1 VAGITPRTKSSFS
14 LAAPGIRPQPQ
25 GSLSLRSGDG
35 ANALGKN
42 SLMNKPSQIAA
53 VDGVK
58 HSAPAAGPVRLRA
71 DKLGVVAVAFFAI
84 AAAAPMAAV
93 VGASPVIFSASGP
106 ATPVIYVI
114 AALLVALF
122 SVGYL
127 RMSQHITNAGGFV
140 AYIAKGL
147 GTKWATGGAG
157 IAILTYLSLQIG
169 LWSQFGVF
177 AGQLV
182 ESLTGIGLPV
192 YFWVVA
198 VLALTTGLTMK
209 GVDASL
215 RVLGVLILG
224 ETLVVAVLVGSL
236 IAQKGLG
243 IFTFAGFTGE
253 NIFGPGLGISLLF
266 AFACFTS
273 FEATVVFAEEAKNPR
288 RTIPRAAYLVIAF
301 VGVFY
306 AVSTWAIGGAIG
318 IDGIQAVATENPS
331 GMIFDLAE
339 ASAGAWLSVAMQVLV
354 VTSFIAMLLG
364 LSNMFS
370 RYLFA
375 LGRSGALPAKL
386 SSVSNSGA
394 PSLAGLVN
402 SLVVLA
408 VISAFLL
415 AGADPLATVFAW
427 FVALGTAGFISILLL
442 TSAAIL
448 AYFAKNRIRD
458 NLWVTVIAPALSL
471 LAFIVVAYLT
481 LDNYDVL
488 LGGAGDVARWLLLGI
503 PLFFVAGLVR
513 GTQKPTINYAAE
525 IV

>member
-1 VAGITPRTKSSFS
+1 MNQESSQTTAH
-14 LAAPGIRPQPQ
+14 LEVEDP
-25 GSLSLRSGDG
+25 LSTATS
-35 ANALGKN
+35 
-42 SLMNKPSQIAA
+42 
-53 VDGVK
+53 
-58 HSAPAAGPVRLRA
+58 VRLRA
-71 DKLGVVAVAFFAI
+71 NRLGVVAIAFFAI

-93 VGASPVIFSASGP
+93 VGASPVLFSASGP
-106 ATPVIYVI
+106 GTPVIYAI

-147 GTKWATGGAG
+147 GNKWATGGAG

-169 LWSQFGVF
+169 LWAQFGVF
-177 AGQLV
+177 AQQLI

-192 YFWVVA
+192 YVWIVVILA
-198 VLALTTGLTMK
+198 VTTGLTMR

-215 RVLGVLILG
+215 KVLGVLILG
-224 ETLVVAVLVGSL
+224 ETLVIAALVVSLVA
-236 IAQKGLG
+236 QNGLG
-243 IFTFAGFTGE
+243 IFTFEGFTSS

-301 VGVFY
+301 IGVFY
-306 AVSTWAIGGAIG
+306 ALSTWAISGAIG
-318 IDGIQAVATENPS
+318 IDKIQAASTENPS

-339 ASAGAWLSVAMQVLV
+339 ASAGSWLSVAMQVLV

-375 LGRSGALPAKL
+375 LGRAGALPAKL
-386 SSVSNSGA
+386 ASVSKTGA
-394 PSLAGLVN
+394 PSFAGLVN
-402 SLVVLA
+402 GLVVLA
-408 VISAFLL
+408 IISTFLL
-415 AGADPLATVFAW
+415 TGADPITTVFAW
-427 FVALGTAGFISILLL
+427 FVALGTAGFIAILLV

-448 AYFAKNRIRD
+448 VYFARTGVRD
-458 NLWVTVIAPALSL
+458 NLWVTVIAPALSF
-471 LAFIVVAYLT
+471 LAFVIVGYLT

-488 LGGAGDVARWLLLGI
+488 LGGAGGVARWLLIGI
-503 PLFFVAGLVR
+503 PLFFAAGLVR
-513 GTQKPTINYAAE
+513 GRQKPAINYAAE
-525 IV
+525 IL

>member
-1 VAGITPRTKSSFS
+1 MNESSQTS
-14 LAAPGIRPQPQ
+14 APLGQPGAAPLNSGPLDADPQNAGLQ
-25 GSLSLRSGDG
+25 NAG
-35 ANALGKN
+35 AVPG
-42 SLMNKPSQIAA
+42 
-53 VDGVK
+53 G
-58 HSAPAAGPVRLRA
+58 VRLRA
-71 DKLGVVAVAFFAI
+71 NKLGVVAIAFFAI

-106 ATPVIYVI
+106 GTPVIYVI

-147 GTKWATGGAG
+147 GNKWATGGAG

-177 AGQLV
+177 AQQLI
-182 ESLTGIGLPV
+182 ESLTGLGLPV
-192 YFWVVA
+192 YFWIVVVMA
-198 VLALTTGLTMK
+198 ITTVLTMK

-215 RVLGVLILG
+215 KVLGVLILG
-224 ETLVVAVLVGSL
+224 ETLVVAALVISL
-236 IAQKGLG
+236 VAQKGLG
-243 IFTFAGFTGE
+243 IFTLAGFTGE
-253 NIFGPGLGISLLF
+253 SIFGPGLGISLLF

-273 FEATVVFAEEAKNPR
+273 FEATVVFAEEAKEPR

-301 VGVFY
+301 IGVFY
-306 AVSTWAIGGAIG
+306 MVSTWAISGAVG

-331 GMIFDLAE
+331 GMIFELAE
-339 ASAGAWLSVAMQVLV
+339 SSAGAWLSIAMQVLV

-375 LGRSGALPAKL
+375 LGRAGALPAKL
-386 SSVSNSGA
+386 SSVSATGA
-394 PSLAGLVN
+394 PSFAGLVN
-402 SLVVLA
+402 SLAVLA

-415 AGADPLATVFAW
+415 AGADPIATVFAW

-442 TSAAIL
+442 TSAAVL
-448 AYFAKNRIRD
+448 VYFARSGTRD
-458 NLWVTVIAPALSL
+458 NLWVTVIAPALSF
-471 LAFIVVAYLT
+471 LAFVVVGYLT
-481 LDNYDVL
+481 LENYDVL
-488 LGGAGDVARWLLLGI
+488 LGGAGGVARWLLLGI
-503 PLFFVAGLVR
+503 PLIFLAGLIR
-513 GTQKPTINYAAE
+513 GNQKPAINYAAE
-525 IV
+525 IL

>member
-1 VAGITPRTKSSFS
+1 MEPLHF
-14 LAAPGIRPQPQ
+14 
-25 GSLSLRSGDG
+25 
-35 ANALGKN
+35 GKN
-42 SLMNKPSQIAA
+42 SLMNEPSPTTA
-53 VDGVK
+53 
-58 HSAPAAGPVRLRA
+58 APAETQSAQPSRSSSNARLGA
-71 DKLGVVAVAFFAI
+71 NKLGVIAIAFFAI

-93 VGASPVIFSASGP
+93 VGASPVIFAASGP
-106 ATPVIYVI
+106 GTPVVYVI

-147 GTKWATGGAG
+147 GVKWATGGAG

-177 AGQLV
+177 AAQLV
-182 ESLTGIGLPV
+182 QGLTGLAVPV
-192 YFWVVA
+192 YFWIVA
-198 VLALTTGLTMK
+198 VLALTTFLTMK

-224 ETLVVAVLVGSL
+224 ETLVVAALIASL
-236 IAQKGLG
+236 IAQKGIG
-243 IFTFAGFTGE
+243 IFTFAGFTAGS
-253 NIFGPGLGISLLF
+253 IVGPGLGISLLF

-306 AVSTWAIGGAIG
+306 AVSTWAISGSIG
-318 IDGIQAVATENPS
+318 IDGIQAAATENPS
-331 GMIFDLAE
+331 GMIFDLAA
-339 ASAGAWLSVAMQVLV
+339 ASAGSWLSIAMQVLV

-364 LSNMFS
+364 LANMFS

-375 LGRSGALPAKL
+375 LGRAGSLPAKL
-386 SSVSNSGA
+386 SSVSRSGA
-394 PSLAGLVN
+394 PSFAGLVN
-402 SLVVLA
+402 SLVVLV
-408 VISAFLL
+408 VISAFLI
-415 AGADPLATVFAW
+415 AGADPMATVFAW

-448 AYFAKNRIRD
+448 VYFARSGLRD
-458 NLWVTVIAPALSL
+458 NLWVTTIAPALSL
-471 LAFIVVAYLT
+471 LAFVVVAYLT
-481 LDNYDVL
+481 LDNYDAL
-488 LGGAGDVARWLLLGI
+488 LGGAGGVARWLLLGI
-503 PLFFVAGLVR
+503 PLFFIAGMVR
-513 GTQKPTINYAAE
+513 GAQKPTINYAAE